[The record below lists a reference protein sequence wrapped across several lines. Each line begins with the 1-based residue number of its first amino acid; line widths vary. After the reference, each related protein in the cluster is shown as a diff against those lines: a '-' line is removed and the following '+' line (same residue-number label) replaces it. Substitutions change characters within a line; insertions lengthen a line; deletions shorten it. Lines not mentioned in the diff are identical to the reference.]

1 MVIKNKLATMECKHE
16 DYEVKQVMD
25 MRFCVCSKCGFQW
38 KGDKPAPETDRCGGV
53 SGRIFT
59 TNTPNI

>member
-1 MVIKNKLATMECKHE
+1 MECKHE
-16 DYEVKQVMD
+16 DYEVKQIMD

-53 SGRIFT
+53 NGRIFT
-59 TNTPNI
+59 PGEPHI